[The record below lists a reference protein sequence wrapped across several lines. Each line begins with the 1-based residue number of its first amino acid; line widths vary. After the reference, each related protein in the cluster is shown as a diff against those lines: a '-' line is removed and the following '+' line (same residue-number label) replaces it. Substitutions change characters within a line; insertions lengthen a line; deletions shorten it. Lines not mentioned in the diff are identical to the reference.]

1 MFVEMKRQADFVG
14 SYLSTNG
21 FLSVTMHGG
30 RFQEQRE
37 EALSAFRSNKFR
49 VLVATS
55 VAARGLG
62 ECCWSFFKF
71 VKDICL
77 CVCVGKE
84 YKRVAAC
91 VVIGQKQM
99 FYLHCIDSFC
109 STQFYQ

>member
-14 SYLSTNG
+14 SYLSDNG

-37 EALSAFRSNKFR
+37 EALSAFRSNKYR

-62 ECCWSFFKF
+62 KCS
-71 VKDICL
+71 
-77 CVCVGKE
+77 
-84 YKRVAAC
+84 
-91 VVIGQKQM
+91 
-99 FYLHCIDSFC
+99 LHCISSLNEC
-109 STQFYQ
+109 NTQHTNSILQIFIYVC

>member
-1 MFVEMKRQADFVG
+1 MESFVDLKFRVEMTFSPGEEKVLVFVEMKRQADFVG

-30 RFQEQRE
+30 RYQEQRE

-62 ECCWSFFKF
+62 KGS
-71 VKDICL
+71 V
-77 CVCVGKE
+77 
-84 YKRVAAC
+84 Y
-91 VVIGQKQM
+91 
-99 FYLHCIDSFC
+99 Y
-109 STQFYQ
+109 

>member
-14 SYLSTNG
+14 TYLSTNG

-37 EALSAFRSNKFR
+37 EALSAFRSNKYR

-62 ECCWSFFKF
+62 KHCPHSQFRICGKPTVLSGDLHSNDFCVFIRMF
-71 VKDICL
+71 V
-77 CVCVGKE
+77 
-84 YKRVAAC
+84 
-91 VVIGQKQM
+91 
-99 FYLHCIDSFC
+99 
-109 STQFYQ
+109 